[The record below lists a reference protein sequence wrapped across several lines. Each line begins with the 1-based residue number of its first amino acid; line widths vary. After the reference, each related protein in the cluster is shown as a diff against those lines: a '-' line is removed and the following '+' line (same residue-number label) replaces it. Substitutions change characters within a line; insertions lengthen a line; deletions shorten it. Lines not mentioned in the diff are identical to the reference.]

1 MCSMGILHALA
12 GGPCMVSLQSKANH
26 MEQIELT
33 YTKSILRH
41 SSFFIAFGP
50 YARQARAPNF
60 RTLKLSLIVSLLT
73 IQ

>member
-1 MCSMGILHALA
+1 
-12 GGPCMVSLQSKANH
+12 MVNLQSKANH
-26 MEQIELT
+26 TQQIELT

-50 YARQARAPNF
+50 DARQGRAPNF
-60 RTLKLSLIVSLLT
+60 RTLKLSVIVSLLT